1 VSAQSFRPRFRG
13 GDVAAM
19 TGRASIVADAAVVV
33 DVVVV
38 VVVTSAVGFLH

>member
-1 VSAQSFRPRFRG
+1 VSAQSLRPRLRG

-19 TGRASIVADAAVVV
+19 TGRASIVVDAAVV
-33 DVVVV
+33 VVVV